1 MVGGRTGVDPRSVA
15 TWETCSFFMSQDAS
29 LSASGHLFFASA
41 IAFYLNE
48 SHRLRAPCLCMLT
61 GVVLTSMPLSNGC

>member
-1 MVGGRTGVDPRSVA
+1 
-15 TWETCSFFMSQDAS
+15 MSQDAS

>member
-1 MVGGRTGVDPRSVA
+1 MIESVA
-15 TWETCSFFMSQDAS
+15 TREAHSFAMPEDAS

-48 SHRLRAPCLCMLT
+48 SQRLRAPCLYVLT
-61 GVVLTSMPLSNGC
+61 GVVLTSMLLSNGS